1 MGRIAVIGLMVLGIW
16 VGLTVYNEG
25 VDRAFGGIF
34 AGFADSPAREA
45 PDHRSTPNRAGDAFQ
60 RAFDK
65 SESRV
70 DAMLQ
75 DPAARE

>member
-1 MGRIAVIGLMVLGIW
+1 MGRIAVIGVMVLAIW

-25 VDRAFGGIF
+25 VDRAFGGLF
-34 AGFADSPAREA
+34 AGFADSSALDAPA
-45 PDHRSTPNRAGDAFQ
+45 DRSTPDRAADAFQ

-65 SESRV
+65 SEKRV

-75 DPAARE
+75 EPGARE